1 MRLELFDLSDFCN
14 RGMVRQANCPLVRL
28 APYGEY
34 SRSFDLSQFHA
45 LRPRLA
51 IFRQVYCYPNQSSN
65 QEIPVRLIRARGV
78 SQV

>member
-14 RGMVRQANCPLVRL
+14 RGMVRQENCPLVRL

-45 LRPRLA
+45 LRPRLK
-51 IFRQVYCYPNQSSN
+51 
-65 QEIPVRLIRARGV
+65 
-78 SQV
+78 